1 MEIKHDV
8 DGGYWCTLH
17 LLKEER
23 QAHAKA
29 SQQQLDKHAVE
40 LQDEQQ
46 RTTSATAFLTPLEN
60 QVQV

>member
-1 MEIKHDV
+1 
-8 DGGYWCTLH
+8 